1 MIKKEKNKKKFKL
14 TRETKLTRQTRD
26 SCHESMIT
34 K

>member
-1 MIKKEKNKKKFKL
+1 MKKIYQKEKKQKKNSG
-14 TRETKLTRQTRD
+14 LTRQTRD

>member
-1 MIKKEKNKKKFKL
+1 MIKKEKKFKL
-14 TRETKLTRQTRD
+14 TRETRLTRQTRD